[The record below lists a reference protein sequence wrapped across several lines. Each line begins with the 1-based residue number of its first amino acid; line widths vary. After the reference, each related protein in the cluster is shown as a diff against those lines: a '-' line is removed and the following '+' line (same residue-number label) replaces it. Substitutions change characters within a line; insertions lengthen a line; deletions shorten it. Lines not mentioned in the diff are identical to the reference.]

1 VSLSRQR
8 ALLQRIRQRIVQL
21 QCSGDVFAVTLQM
34 DSIIASIFVVG
45 HQFRKVT
52 NLMLKT
58 MDIVQEAAATV
69 GKAALHNVALVIE
82 MDASEARFERCP
94 PLWFVRSTSA
104 SRESWGRMDGP
115 QRHDARKG
123 AASVYEILSTWT

>member
-1 VSLSRQR
+1 
-8 ALLQRIRQRIVQL
+8 
-21 QCSGDVFAVTLQM
+21 M

-69 GKAALHNVALVIE
+69 GKAALH
-82 MDASEARFERCP
+82 
-94 PLWFVRSTSA
+94 W
-104 SRESWGRMDGP
+104 
-115 QRHDARKG
+115 
-123 AASVYEILSTWT
+123 

>member
-1 VSLSRQR
+1 MSLSRQR

-21 QCSGDVFAVTLQM
+21 QCSGDVFAATLQM

-69 GKAALHNVALVIE
+69 GKAALH
-82 MDASEARFERCP
+82 
-94 PLWFVRSTSA
+94 W
-104 SRESWGRMDGP
+104 
-115 QRHDARKG
+115 
-123 AASVYEILSTWT
+123 